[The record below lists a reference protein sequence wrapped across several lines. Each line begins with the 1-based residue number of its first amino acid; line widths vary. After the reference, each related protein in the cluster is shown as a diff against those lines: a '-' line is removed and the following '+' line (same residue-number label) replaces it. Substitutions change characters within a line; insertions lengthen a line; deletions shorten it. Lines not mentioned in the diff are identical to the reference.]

1 VAAGPELTKNKS
13 NLLATVTKNSLANLF
28 RVGSSWIIILLLPP
42 LLIRV
47 MDKPAYAVW
56 LLLLQLAAYITFFD
70 GGIQMAIARYVAR
83 HEGPAARIHLA
94 HTLSSVGL
102 VLIVTGFITILIV
115 GVTSWFLTDLFRSI
129 PNEISFSS
137 RFALFVIGT
146 SLALNLPFTVLA
158 GFFLGRQQNEVA
170 AFAATA
176 GKFAGA
182 IGSGW
187 AAYHHQGLLA
197 MAFWVAAGNVIQ
209 SLVYCIF
216 WKREVTE
223 GLLRPSAIEQK
234 VAREFVVFCSSMLV
248 SQFSSLLVTGMDMPV
263 VAAFDFRAAAYYGI
277 ASILSNILTVPHGA
291 VVTSLLPVA
300 AEISAKDDPDRLGRV
315 LLKTTRFGT
324 SVLCLITLPL
334 FLLMPLFL
342 RVWVGADYATHAMF
356 LGQILV
362 VAQFIRLT
370 MFPYALI
377 GFVAGQQQHMLI
389 SPLAEGLTNLV
400 CSVGLAQ
407 ILGARG
413 VAFGT
418 LIGAVVGVW
427 LHLTVS
433 MSKTDCVRI
442 NRSRLLAQGILK
454 PITFTLPFLLCALL
468 NPWLHCSW
476 LFVFDESERNEV
488 RRLLRR
494 LHFGESSTGQEA

>member
-1 VAAGPELTKNKS
+1 
-13 NLLATVTKNSLANLF
+13 
-28 RVGSSWIIILLLPP
+28 
-42 LLIRV
+42 

-83 HEGPAARIHLA
+83 HEGTGARTHLA
-94 HTLSSVGL
+94 RTLSSVGF

-115 GVTSWFLTDLFRSI
+115 GVISWHLTDLFRSI

-146 SLALNLPFTVLA
+146 SLALNLPFSVLA
-158 GFFLGRQQNEVA
+158 GFFLGRQQNEVS

-182 IGSGW
+182 MGSGW

-197 MAFWVAAGNVIQ
+197 MAIWVAAGNMIQ

-216 WKREVTE
+216 WKRGATE
-223 GLLRPSAIEQK
+223 GLLHPSAIEQK

-248 SQFSSLLVTGMDMPV
+248 SQFSALLVTGMDMPV

-277 ASILSNILTVPHGA
+277 ASIVSNILAVPHGA
-291 VVTSLLPVA
+291 IVSSILPVA
-300 AEISAKDDPDRLGRV
+300 AAISAKEDPERLGQA
-315 LLKTTRFGT
+315 LLKMTRVGT

-334 FLLMPLFL
+334 FLLMPVFL
-342 RVWVGADYATHAMF
+342 RVWVGPDYATHAMF
-356 LGQILV
+356 LGEILV
-362 VAQFIRLT
+362 TAQFIRLT

-377 GFVAGQQQHMLI
+377 GFVAGQQQRMLI
-389 SPLAEGLTNLV
+389 SPLAEGLSNLV

-407 ILGARG
+407 IMGARG

-418 LIGAVVGVW
+418 LIGAIVGVW
-427 LHLTVS
+427 LHFTVS

-442 NRSRLLAQGILK
+442 NRSQFLARGVLK
-454 PITFTLPFLLCALL
+454 PTALTLPFLLCALL
-468 NPWLHCSW
+468 NPWIHSSW
-476 LFVFDESERNEV
+476 LNVLVAAAAEVVVCLLFWQLVFDESERNDV

-494 LHFGESSTGQEA
+494 LLHFGESSTGQEA